1 MTKCNRLVLFYHL
14 LEEFSSFVFQIVK
27 TEMKKEI
34 VYKNAINLYNKL
46 LNIYFNEYNSI
57 KNEIKEDMAK
67 NMTLVIYLLKVIDL
81 LI

>member
-1 MTKCNRLVLFYHL
+1 M
-14 LEEFSSFVFQIVK
+14 VK

-34 VYKNAINLYNKL
+34 EYKNAINLYNKL

-67 NMTLVIYLLKVIDL
+67 KYDPSDL
-81 LI
+81 LIKGYRFIDLKKEDKKKKSR